1 MARKNNT
8 YIRILFIFTAI
19 TIVSCEKIDEAGFM
33 DVPYHEV
40 ADVKEY
46 CQGAC
51 ESAYDWENKKI
62 GVKGYIPGITDTE
75 VMNDYKSSARF
86 YLEDIR
92 NGMFISIK
100 VENNLNDIFDSLML
114 LQKNDRLF
122 IKGIA
127 RPVTANDGTKCE
139 KGMFMEISQLENI
152 EVNIK

>member
-8 YIRILFIFTAI
+8 NIRVLLIFTAI
-19 TIVSCEKIDEAGFM
+19 IIVSCEKIDEAGFM
-33 DVPYHEV
+33 DVPYHQI

-51 ESAYDWENKKI
+51 ENLYDWENKKI
-62 GVKGYIPGITDTE
+62 GVKGYIPGIWDTE

-100 VENNLNDIFDSLML
+100 VDNNLDDIFDSLMV
-114 LQKNDRLF
+114 LQKQDEIF

-139 KGMFMEISQLENI
+139 KGVFIEIYDLENI
-152 EVNIK
+152 KVNLE